1 MTGIKAFFGAD
12 RKKLIGLAV
21 LCAIGAILII
31 IGTYSGEK
39 VEENTQKTREDAQ
52 TKAYIAD
59 LENKIKN
66 ITEQITGDKSPAV
79 MVSVGGG
86 IESVYACDSRT
97 GAGSESIEYITVRD
111 GDGAGSPVLIKQ
123 IYPSAEGVSVACRGG
138 DDAKTQS
145 KLIRAI
151 STALGISSNR
161 ICIIG
166 TN

>member
-1 MTGIKAFFGAD
+1 MTWLKTFFGAD

-21 LCAIGAILII
+21 LCAIGAVFII
-31 IGTYSGEK
+31 IGTNTGK
-39 VEENTQKTREDAQ
+39 NVEENKRKSAEDTQ
-52 TKAYIAD
+52 TKEYIAE

-79 MVSVGGG
+79 MISVGGG

-97 GAGSESIEYITVRD
+97 GAGAESIEYITVRD

-123 IYPSAEGVSVACRGG
+123 IYPGAEGVSVACKGG